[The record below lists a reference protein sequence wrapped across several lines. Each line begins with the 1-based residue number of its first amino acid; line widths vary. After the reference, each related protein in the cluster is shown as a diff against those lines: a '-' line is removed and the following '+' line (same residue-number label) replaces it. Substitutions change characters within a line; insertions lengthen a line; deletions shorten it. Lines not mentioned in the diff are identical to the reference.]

1 MLDTNSNTNNKQQQL
16 QQTSNR
22 GSQGVGI
29 VLSSKG
35 VEAWRAAGC
44 ELHNISARVIAVRLL
59 LQDCRN
65 KDIGVFLVSA
75 YAHVGV
81 AEDLLWDF
89 FFR

>member
-1 MLDTNSNTNNKQQQL
+1 
-16 QQTSNR
+16 
-22 GSQGVGI
+22 

-44 ELHNISARVIAVRLL
+44 ELRGEGVQVIAVRLL

-75 YAHVGV
+75 FAPVGV
-81 AEDLLWDF
+81 AEDLLWENF
-89 FFR
+89 FNELDECTAKKYSNDILVIDTNSPLK